1 MIGED
6 LRLGV
11 VVPER
16 NVVSESFI
24 QAQIEGLSEDT
35 IEVWGSPRPLF
46 HGQGGTILSGT
57 SSLLARALGLVTGK
71 GSAWAA
77 AAAGNRLPTSRYE
90 KQLAAFLRRS
100 RVNVVLAEYG
110 PTGVAVMNACARSA
124 TPLVVHFHGYDAY
137 QRETLNQMQESY
149 ARLFDAAGRIVA
161 VSKHMVG
168 QLSDLGAPLDRT
180 VYNPY
185 GVDVDVFRGGQ
196 PGSAAPTLLA
206 LGRFVDKKA
215 PTLTLR
221 AFAKVHQEEPQ
232 SQLVMLGDGP
242 LREACIELARD
253 LEIATSVSF
262 PGSIGHDGV
271 VEWMRR
277 MRCFVQHSRR
287 AADGDSEG
295 TPLAVLE
302 ASSCG
307 LPVVSTRHAG
317 IVEAV
322 RDGVSGFLVEEG
334 DVDGMADHMLRL
346 VREPELAERM
356 GAAGRRHV
364 EANYS
369 SQKSL
374 GRLRSILVEVARSG
388 GRVRPRAGIR
398 AR

>member
-1 MIGED
+1 MNRGD
-6 LRLGV
+6 LRLAV
-11 VVPER
+11 AMPER

-24 QAQIEGLSEDT
+24 RSQIDGLSDST
-35 IEVWGSPRPLF
+35 IEIWGSPRPLY
-46 HGQGGTILSGT
+46 HQEGETVLSGT
-57 SSLLARALGLVTGK
+57 SFLLAKALGIFIGMDSTRAV
-71 GSAWAA
+71 AA
-77 AAAGNRLPTSRYE
+77 VGNRLSTTRYE
-90 KQLAAFLRRS
+90 RQLASFLRRS
-100 RVNVVLAEYG
+100 RVDVVLAEYG
-110 PTGVAVMNACARSA
+110 PTGVAVMNACVRSA

-137 QRETLNQMQESY
+137 QRDTLDRMRAPY
-149 ARLFDAAGRIVA
+149 VRLFEVADRIVA
-161 VSKHMVG
+161 VSKHMAG
-168 QLSDLGAPLDRT
+168 QLSDLGAPVDRT

-185 GVDVDVFRGGQ
+185 GVDTDAFQGGQ
-196 PGSAAPTLLA
+196 PAASAPTLLA

-215 PTLTLR
+215 PMLTLQ
-221 AFAKVHQEEPQ
+221 AFAEVHKEEAQ
-232 SQLVMLGDGP
+232 SKLVMLGDGP
-242 LREACIELARD
+242 LREASIGLARE
-253 LEIATSVSF
+253 LEIETSVTF
-262 PGSIGHDGV
+262 PGSVGHDEV
-271 VEWMRR
+271 VAWMRR
-277 MRCFVQHSRR
+277 ARCFVQHSLR
-287 AADGDSEG
+287 AANGDSEG
-295 TPLAVLE
+295 TPVAVLE

-346 VREPELAERM
+346 VREPDLAERM

-388 GRVRPRAGIR
+388 GRVRSRAGIR